1 MLTLNY
7 KYLAHGNKFVFQ
19 AFVGRGV
26 GMREL
31 GASGRKISSE
41 KIKHRSFN

>member
-31 GASGRKISSE
+31 GAILNDIAVKMG
-41 KIKHRSFN
+41 

>member
-31 GASGRKISSE
+31 CAMPKDETAIIE
-41 KIKHRSFN
+41 TLEQ